1 MEQELFVVELLLNA
15 SHHGVRNGAVV
26 AHARSEEHTSEL
38 QSQSNVVCRLLLE
51 KKNRHIDKA
60 RARKNDGDIVCA
72 ATLRQARIAIH
83 AVPLAN
89 NTKLSHPKDCVRPA
103 ANVIAAKSRIAKT
116 TTPSTEKRLRIRGK
130 TVAPASAPNPN
141 DPSNNP

>member
-1 MEQELFVVELLLNA
+1 MPPC
-15 SHHGVRNGAVV
+15 S
-26 AHARSEEHTSEL
+26 TS
-38 QSQSNVVCRLLLE
+38 RY
-51 KKNRHIDKA
+51 IDKA

-103 ANVIAAKSRIAKT
+103 ANVMEAKSRIAKT
-116 TTPSTEKRLRIRGK
+116 TTQYTEKQLRIRVK
-130 TVAPASAPNPN
+130 TIDPASTTNPTFT
-141 DPSNNP
+141 DILQ